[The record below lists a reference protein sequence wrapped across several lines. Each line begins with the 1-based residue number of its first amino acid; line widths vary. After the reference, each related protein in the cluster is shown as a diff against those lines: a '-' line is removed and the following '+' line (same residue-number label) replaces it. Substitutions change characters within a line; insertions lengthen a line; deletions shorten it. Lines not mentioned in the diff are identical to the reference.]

1 MIGWRELL
9 IVLVIVLVIFGAKK
23 LRGLGG
29 DLGGAVKDFKKGM
42 REDGD
47 DKPSSQVGA
56 ERPDE
61 SKKD

>member
-42 REDGD
+42 RDEDAA
-47 DKPSSQVGA
+47 PPQVDSK
-56 ERPDE
+56 RDE
-61 SKKD
+61 SGKD

>member
-1 MIGWRELL
+1 MGLGWRELL

-23 LRGLGG
+23 LRGIGG

-42 REDGD
+42 SDD
-47 DKPSSQVGA
+47 DKPASRVES

>member
-1 MIGWRELL
+1 MGLGWRELL

-23 LRGLGG
+23 LRGIGG

-42 REDGD
+42 SDD
-47 DKPSSQVGA
+47 DKPASRVES

-61 SKKD
+61 SKKE

>member
-1 MIGWRELL
+1 MGLGWRELL
-9 IVLVIVLVIFGAKK
+9 IVLVIVLVVFGAKK
-23 LRGLGG
+23 LRGIGG

-42 REDGD
+42 SDD
-47 DKPSSQVGA
+47 DKPASRVES